1 MLSALQDSV
10 ESIKKGLA
18 QYGANLTSAQR
29 LSHRHLLIRPLN
41 SDVSHSALES
51 ASHTINEANTIS
63 SLKSTAPLYEQVQ
76 EELEESKPYSTPFID
91 PSYPGEPC
99 KRILFGLDLDEQAEM
114 SADLEDGIPMILNY
128 LMDDIA
134 RRGVDEPDI
143 YVRGFVLL
151 CGAA

>member
-1 MLSALQDSV
+1 MSSTGPISSQLNV
-10 ESIKKGLA
+10 CEVVII
-18 QYGANLTSAQR
+18 
-29 LSHRHLLIRPLN
+29 LIRPFD
-41 SDVSHSALES
+41 SDVSHSALQS

-76 EELEESKPYSTPFID
+76 EELEELKSSPMPYVD
-91 PSYPGEPC
+91 PNYPGEPC

-114 SADLEDGIPMILNY
+114 SIDVEGGIAMILHY

-143 YVRGFVLL
+143 YVRSFVFI
-151 CGAA
+151 CGAG